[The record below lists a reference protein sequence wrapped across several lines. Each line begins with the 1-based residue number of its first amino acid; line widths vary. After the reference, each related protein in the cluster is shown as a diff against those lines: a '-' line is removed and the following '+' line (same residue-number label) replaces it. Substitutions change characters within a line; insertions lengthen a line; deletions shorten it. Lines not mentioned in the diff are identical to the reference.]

1 MNHPVNPTILHVVER
16 PTDASTELDRAIV
29 QAGFD
34 ADRVE
39 TVYEAMARLVR
50 PINEMAR
57 AVIVCVDTLA
67 AAELEFF
74 TLAARRWPDVPLYIY
89 GRSAEGHR
97 QQRALALG
105 ARSEVTAAR
114 MAAVLGTLAQDQ
126 IAEVRVAPP
135 SAHAEPAEA
144 VEAQPTGPTSVPT
157 PWRPASNRPQRT
169 PPGSKDRLADDG
181 DSERASHEAEPRRSS
196 TGSLLSP
203 QEVDALLSEDDVSEP
218 SEEATHDRRA

>member
-1 MNHPVNPTILHVVER
+1 MSRPVNPTILHVVER
-16 PTDASTELDRAIV
+16 PTDASTELDRAIAR
-29 QAGFD
+29 AGFD

-50 PINEMAR
+50 PVSEMAR
-57 AVIVCVDTLA
+57 AVVVCVDTLA

-97 QQRALALG
+97 RQRALALG
-105 ARSEVTAAR
+105 ARSEVTAAQ
-114 MAAVLGTLAQDQ
+114 MAALLGTLVQDRTT
-126 IAEVRVAPP
+126 EVRVASP
-135 SAHAEPAEA
+135 SARAEPPQA
-144 VEAQPTGPTSVPT
+144 VEALPTGPTSVPT

-169 PPGSKDRLADDG
+169 PPGTKGRLADDG
-181 DSERASHEAEPRRSS
+181 DSKQASHEAKPHRPS
-196 TGSLLSP
+196 TGPLLSP

-218 SEEATHDRRA
+218 SPRGHP